1 MLHSVRTKLLTL
13 VISIVVVTVVA
24 TTVIHAYLFR
34 THQAWSLQTG
44 ALAAGTALRTL
55 LEHIYE
61 REPSLSSEDTNDIN
75 HYCSEMVAVHPA
87 LAAIGVVDPAGKR
100 LFGDIPN
107 GITSFRDGVSLERV
121 LMEGESQF
129 TEARLDPNDEDA
141 FSTVALIPIHDFLG
155 RHAEVI
161 LVVLRADAIAR
172 DLGTLILVSLITG
185 LLVAAVAA
193 ALGRWGTDLVV
204 IYPLEKLLQTIRE
217 VTARGKETGGR
228 VEIDRADE
236 FGTLGQAFNDMLERL
251 ERSRAALTSNEK
263 FLEAIVEN
271 IPILLE
277 VQEATDLR
285 FVRFNRAGEAML
297 DLRRE
302 DLLGRTP
309 REVFP
314 IEAATRY
321 ISRDQAILAAG
332 VPVDV
337 PEERVQTE
345 TLGERILYT
354 RKIPILDEQRRPVYL
369 LGISEDITERRH
381 LEEIRRFGAF
391 QAGIAEMSVSVLH
404 NIGNAITAV
413 TDDAEQILR
422 GTEDLGRVA
431 ALLTADVERT
441 TATLPIMDEQQAN
454 TSERELKRVVM
465 RLLAVQREVA
475 RTIAQ
480 IQSEGLRER
489 AERIGRSV
497 RHIADIVRI
506 QQSAA
511 LPSGGAAA
519 FSLQRAVNDALVM
532 QGESLTR
539 HEVAISVN
547 LDPSVDEITTY
558 RNRLLQALINI
569 FKNSYEAIRERQG
582 EEPIA
587 GLITIT
593 SKSVA
598 EGRLELRIT
607 DNGIGIDSV
616 HLQDIFRF
624 GYSTKARGSGFGLH
638 SVANFIQEQGGSI
651 GVKSAGLN
659 QGAEFI
665 IELPVRQ
672 IRKEPID

>member
-34 THQAWSLQTG
+34 THQAWSLRTG

-61 REPSLSSEDTNDIN
+61 QEPGLSSNDTADIN
-75 HYCSEMVAVHPA
+75 HYCNEMEAVHPA
-87 LAAIGVVDPAGKR
+87 LAAIGVVDPTGRR
-100 LFGDIPN
+100 LFGNIPN
-107 GITSFRDGVSLERV
+107 GIANFLEEGTLDRILEDGNP
-121 LMEGESQF
+121 QF
-129 TEARLDPNDEDA
+129 ANARLDPNDKDA
-141 FSTVALIPIHDFLG
+141 LSTVALIPIHDFVG
-155 RHAEVI
+155 RHLEVV
-161 LVVLRADAIAR
+161 LVILRADAVER
-172 DLGTLILVSLITG
+172 DLRMLILASLVAG
-185 LLVAAVAA
+185 LLVAAIAA

-204 IYPLEKLLQTIRE
+204 MHPLERLLQAIRE
-217 VTARGKETGGR
+217 VTDRGKIGGR

-236 FGTLGQAFNDMLERL
+236 LGTLGQAFNDMLERL
-251 ERSRAALTSNEK
+251 EHSRVALISNEK
-263 FLEAIVEN
+263 FLETIVEN

-285 FVRFNRAGEAML
+285 FVRFNRAGETML
-297 DLRRE
+297 DLNRE
-302 DLLGRTP
+302 ELLGRTP

-314 IEAATRY
+314 MEAANRY

-337 PEERVQTE
+337 LEERVQTK

-354 RKIPILDEQRRPVYL
+354 RKIPILDEQRRPIYL

-404 NIGNAITAV
+404 NIGNAITSV

-422 GTEDLGRVA
+422 GAEDLGRVA
-431 ALLTADVERT
+431 ALLATDVERT
-441 TATLPIMDEQQAN
+441 AATLPSTDETNA
-454 TSERELKRVVM
+454 SESGLNSIVT
-465 RLLAVQREVA
+465 RLMTVQREVA
-475 RTIAQ
+475 RTIVQ
-480 IQSEGLRER
+480 IQNEGLKER

-511 LPSGGAAA
+511 LPSGGSAS
-519 FSLQRAVNDALVM
+519 FSLQRAINDALVM
-532 QGESLTR
+532 QGESMAR
-539 HEVAISVN
+539 HEVAITVS
-547 LDPSVDEITTY
+547 LDPHVDEITTY
-558 RNRLLQALINI
+558 RNRLLQALINML
-569 FKNSYEAIRERQG
+569 KNGYEAIRERQG
-582 EEPIA
+582 EESIA
-587 GLITIT
+587 GCITIT
-593 SKSVA
+593 SRSL
-598 EGRLELRIT
+598 GDDRLELRIT
-607 DNGIGIDSV
+607 DNGIGIDPE

-638 SVANFIQEQGGSI
+638 SVANFIQEQGGTI
-651 GVKSAGLN
+651 EAKSAGLN
-659 QGAEFI
+659 QGAEFTI
-665 IELPVRQ
+665 DLPVRLV
-672 IRKEPID
+672 RK